1 MISIYYQQIPR
12 HYWLFLAGRPMR
24 RGEEGGGG
32 GVGGTGVCHCI
43 WSYIWRWVFSIS
55 EIFSFSGSVMFP
67 LSSRWVPNNATS
79 ITCCHNKIGTI
90 FFKKPDQCFTCGVET
105 GSIKVVSS
113 ENPYWFDTP
122 ILLFEKWFEIIVLQK
137 VF

>member
-1 MISIYYQQIPR
+1 M
-12 HYWLFLAGRPMR
+12 
-24 RGEEGGGG
+24 
-32 GVGGTGVCHCI
+32 
-43 WSYIWRWVFSIS
+43 
-55 EIFSFSGSVMFP
+55 MFP